1 MIKIPHHAVVFV
13 GDGRKALF
21 FRDEGDEKF
30 PNLRVE
36 AAFEDQ
42 NPATHD
48 QGSDRPGRVSKAAH
62 SGQRSAVETSDWHEL
77 EERRFV
83 KQVAVA
89 VERIV
94 RGEPSTA
101 LIVVAPPHSGGA
113 SVGLP
118 SRCETPDRGGACQR
132 PHQAPGRRHRKALV
146 ARVGQIVWGNL
157 AEVASEHKRF
167 EGGREYP
174 A

>member
-21 FRDEGDEKF
+21 FRNEGDEKF

-36 AAFEDQ
+36 VAFEDQ

-62 SGQRSAVETSDWHEL
+62 SGQRIAVETSDWHEL

-101 LIVVAPPHSGGA
+101 MIVVAPPRTLAALRSDFHPDVKRRIVA
-113 SVGLP
+113 ELANDLTRHPVGDIEKHL
-118 SRCETPDRGGACQR
+118 
-132 PHQAPGRRHRKALV
+132 L
-146 ARVGQIVWGNL
+146 
-157 AEVASEHKRF
+157 
-167 EGGREYP
+167 RE
-174 A
+174 

>member
-1 MIKIPHHAVVFV
+1 MTKIPHHAVVFV

-21 FRDEGDEKF
+21 FRNEGDEKF
-30 PNLRVE
+30 PNLKME

-62 SGQRSAVETSDWHEL
+62 SGQRSALETTDWHEL

-83 KQVAVA
+83 KQGAVA

-101 LIVVAPPHSGGA
+101 LIIVAPPRTLAALRSDFHPDVKRRIVA
-113 SVGLP
+113 ELAKDLTRHPVGDIEKHLL
-118 SRCETPDRGGACQR
+118 DA
-132 PHQAPGRRHRKALV
+132 
-146 ARVGQIVWGNL
+146 
-157 AEVASEHKRF
+157 
-167 EGGREYP
+167 
-174 A
+174 